1 MRSEPG
7 SGSGMGMKPN
17 VLVLDIGNT
26 STTAGVVR
34 GKDVMDV
41 RRYPRRQGAE
51 VNVQLA
57 IEAYRDYGVSGV
69 ALASVVPSLS
79 ELWLSEVSKGIGV
92 EGWELK
98 TTDPQPLAM
107 DVPKPETVGP
117 DRLANAIAAVARVD
131 APVMVADF
139 GTALTFDV
147 AVPQRGY
154 IGGVIAPGIDVMYS
168 YFNEKTALLPEL
180 SFKAGVNAV
189 GNTTEDAM
197 HAGAFHGYR
206 GMVRELSLRIREE
219 IGLDIPLLA
228 TGGYAK
234 DVLKAFEDPVEVIPH
249 LTLEGIAQAWS
260 SRSILS

>member
-1 MRSEPG
+1 MTS
-7 SGSGMGMKPN
+7 S

-26 STTAGVVR
+26 STTAGVVK
-34 GKDVMDV
+34 GNEVSDV

-51 VNVQLA
+51 TNVQLA
-57 IEAYRDYGVSGV
+57 IAAYRGTGVSGV

-79 ELWLSEVSKGIGV
+79 ELWLGGVSQSLEV
-92 EGWELK
+92 EGWELR
-98 TTDPQPLAM
+98 TTDPQPLKM
-107 DVPKPETVGP
+107 DVPRPETVGP
-117 DRLANAIAAVARVD
+117 DRLANAIAAVNRVGS
-131 APVMVADF
+131 PVMVADF

-147 AVPQRGY
+147 AVPERGY
-154 IGGVIAPGIDVMYS
+154 IGGVIAPGIDLMYS

-206 GMVRELSLRIREE
+206 GMVRELSTRIREE
-219 IGLDIPLLA
+219 LGLEIPLLA
-228 TGGYAK
+228 TGGYAP
-234 DVLKAFEDPVEVIPH
+234 DVLKDFEEPVEVIPY

-260 SRSILS
+260 YEKAVKV